1 MKQSWFFLIAIAL
14 IGLLSLS
21 FYLYRYSSFTLNG
34 RALEMEGNFTHSL
47 TIQQVESML
56 GSFNLTNTSSTFS
69 SQNVTT
75 TKQEIP
81 LVQNLDRNY
90 DLVIDFDRNLVDT
103 LSRIII
109 SALRQSNLSSQKLLD
124 SSQTS
129 DLNELGQY
137 SIDGKWNASI
147 VARNMANFSG
157 LIEARNIIDGQL
169 QYFKVSLVADTKEI
183 EYLEREGNVTIVI
196 KGNAT
201 VNIDNQQIE
210 VPTILVIR
218 EMKQIYML
226 MLGDSDLL
234 PNKFFLYGKVS
245 RISA

>member
-1 MKQSWFFLIAIAL
+1 
-14 IGLLSLS
+14 
-21 FYLYRYSSFTLNG
+21 
-34 RALEMEGNFTHSL
+34 MEGNFTHSL

-109 SALRQSNLSSQKLLD
+109 SALRQSNLSSQLLD